1 MTIIEEGWRAAAC
14 DGYIDHSDFHIPDRC
29 QKILE
34 SCPSR
39 RSGSDWRSFEVSA
52 AWKQSRCSLSEA
64 DERSL
69 FLSMNCLKFLAV
81 RRRAQAESSSGEEA
95 RRVAGQAT
103 SSLERSAWEVREQ
116 ILTANV
122 VLVRSI
128 AARLT
133 LDRGL
138 REELVG
144 VGNLIL
150 LHVVDRFDVRFGF
163 RFSTYAGK
171 AIRREMLR
179 TIRRKQEYER
189 RVLTY
194 PELDPESP
202 SEELDA
208 FDREQLGLV
217 SEILESM
224 PDREREILKQRFGF
238 QDEGE
243 TLSYRKLGLQF
254 GVSPER
260 VRQLV
265 ERSFDR
271 VRDEFGSRLGL
282 PS

>member
-1 MTIIEEGWRAAAC
+1 M
-14 DGYIDHSDFHIPDRC
+14 
-29 QKILE
+29 
-34 SCPSR
+34 
-39 RSGSDWRSFEVSA
+39 
-52 AWKQSRCSLSEA
+52 
-64 DERSL
+64 
-69 FLSMNCLKFLAV
+69 
-81 RRRAQAESSSGEEA
+81 
-95 RRVAGQAT
+95 AGQAT

-122 VLVRSI
+122 VMVRSI

-133 LDRGL
+133 LDRGF

-150 LHVVDRFDVRFGF
+150 LRVVDLFDVRFGF